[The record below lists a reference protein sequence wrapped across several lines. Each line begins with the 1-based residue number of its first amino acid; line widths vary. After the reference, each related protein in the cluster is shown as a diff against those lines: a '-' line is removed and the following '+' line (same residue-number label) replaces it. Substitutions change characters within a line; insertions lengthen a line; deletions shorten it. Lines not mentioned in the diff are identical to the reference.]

1 MSEPLR
7 IGLVAEGPT
16 DYEIINAALLAVLP
30 VSFVMTL
37 LQPENTQPQLGGGWG
52 GVLKWCHASSQ
63 RHTGPLTQ
71 DPTLSLFDLLVLHLD
86 ADVAAKSYADCG
98 PWVADSAQASGWSTL
113 PCHQDCTPVAD
124 TCAALELVLLSW
136 LGAATADD
144 KTIRCIPAQSTGAWL
159 ASAVLDG
166 MHPLLED
173 AECNP
178 DLENQLARL
187 PKAQRIKKT
196 VADYRRFAPVVT
208 AQWAKV
214 KAVCSQAERFEQCAK
229 KIVC

>member
-30 VSFVMTL
+30 VPFVMTL
-37 LQPENTQPQLGGGWG
+37 LQPENTQPQLSGGWG
-52 GVLKWCHASSQ
+52 GVLKWCHAASR

-71 DPTLSLFDLLVLHLD
+71 DPTLSLFDLLVIHLD

-98 PWVADSAQASGWSTL
+98 PWVADSAQARGWGTL
-113 PCHQDCTPVAD
+113 PCHHACSSVAD

-136 LGAATADD
+136 LGAATSDD
-144 KTIRCIPAQSTGAWL
+144 KTVRCIPAQSTGTWL

-166 MHPLLED
+166 VHPLLQD
-173 AECNP
+173 AEYNP
-178 DLENQLARL
+178 ELENQLARL
-187 PKAQRIKKT
+187 PKAQCIKKT
-196 VADYRRFAPVVT
+196 VADYRRFSPVVT

-229 KIVC
+229 DIVC

>member
-30 VSFVMTL
+30 VPFVMTL
-37 LQPENTQPQLGGGWG
+37 LQPENTQPQFGGGWG
-52 GVLKWCHASSQ
+52 GVLKWCHAASR

-71 DPTLSLFDLLVLHLD
+71 DPTLSLFDLLV
-86 ADVAAKSYADCG
+86 S
-98 PWVADSAQASGWSTL
+98 P
-113 PCHQDCTPVAD
+113 PVAD

-136 LGAATADD
+136 LGAATSDD
-144 KTIRCIPAQSTGAWL
+144 KTVRCIPAQSTGAWL
-159 ASAVLDG
+159 ASAVLDDV
-166 MHPLLED
+166 HPLLQG
-173 AECNP
+173 AEYNP

-214 KAVCSQAERFEQCAK
+214 KTVCSQAERFEQCAK
-229 KIVC
+229 DIVC